1 MELSREKLAKMID
14 HTQIRPTAESGQI
27 MKLCDEAKEYGFCSV
42 AIPPIYVP
50 LAVECLKGS
59 SVKVGTVAG
68 FPLGYNHPEV
78 KIMETALA
86 VSEGAQ
92 EIDMVMNIA
101 AMKSKDYSLVRRDI
115 EGVVRAARGE
125 IVKVIIETCFLTD
138 EEKIKACKIIADAG
152 ANFVKTSTGLADG
165 GATVED
171 VRLLRRHVPEARGV
185 KAAGGIR
192 DCKTALAMIEA
203 GATRIGTSTG
213 PEIIDTCEI

>member
-1 MELSREKLAKMID
+1 MNLSRGKLAKMID
-14 HTQIRPTAESGQI
+14 HTLISPTAEKDQI
-27 MKLCDEAKEYGFCSV
+27 IKLCDEAKEYGFCSV

-50 LAVECLKGS
+50 LAVECLKNS
-59 SVKVGTVAG
+59 SVRVCTITG

-78 KIMETALA
+78 KIMETVLA

-101 AMKSKDYSLVRRDI
+101 AMKSKDYSLVQRDI
-115 EGVVRAARGE
+115 EGVVRAAGGR

-152 ANFVKTSTGLADG
+152 ANFVKTSTGLAEG

-171 VRLLRRHVPEARGV
+171 VRLLRQHVPEAVEV

-213 PEIIDTCEI
+213 PSIINTCEA

>member
-1 MELSREKLAKMID
+1 MNLSRGTLAKMID
-14 HTQIRPTAESGQI
+14 HTEIRATAERSQI
-27 MKLCDEAKEYGFCSV
+27 IKLCDEAKEYGFCSV

-50 LAVECLKGS
+50 LAVERLKDS
-59 SVKVGTVAG
+59 SVNVCTIAG

-92 EIDMVMNIA
+92 EIDMVMNVA
-101 AMKSKDYSLVRRDI
+101 AMKSGDYSLVKRDI
-115 EGVVRAARGE
+115 EGVVRAARGNV
-125 IVKVIIETCFLTD
+125 VKVIIEACFLTD
-138 EEKIKACKIIADAG
+138 EEKIKACEIIVDAG

-171 VRLLRRHVPEARGV
+171 VRLIRQHVPEAMGV
-185 KAAGGIR
+185 KASGGIR
-192 DCKTALAMIEA
+192 DCKKALAMIEA

-213 PEIIDTCEI
+213 PDIVNTCET